1 MKDFFLNEAIQ
12 IVKKMI
18 KAFFIDRNL
27 DGVFKFVNKNNFS
40 WIGPEIND
48 VLLNLDDV
56 KNHFKK
62 FCNITNE
69 NFKMINEDYLVKEVS
84 VDSCIVIAKLFFQGK
99 NNQINFQS
107 QLHFSF
113 IFQLF
118 DGQLL
123 VNHYHVHI
131 PIKKSELPNALH
143 LINKNLNQN
152 ETLLM
157 DLDFQNQLL
166 HNYFDVKNTAM
177 KTFCYE
183 EGFPYCYVNEAFLKM
198 FGYGKLQNF
207 IEQGNFSS
215 LAHIHVD
222 DQQRYMQVLD
232 EAFGKPQDLSLTQ
245 EWNFHGSYHVIYRS
259 KNYNNNENV
268 IFEWGNL
275 VVVNGQALVN
285 CVLVKVNENVA

>member
-1 MKDFFLNEAIQ
+1 
-12 IVKKMI
+12 MI

-40 WIGPEIND
+40 WIGPEVND

-69 NFKMINEDYLVKEVS
+69 NFKMINDEYILS
-84 VDSCIVIAKLFFQGK
+84 NHTNDSCVVIAKILFQGK
-99 NNQINFQS
+99 NNRNNFQS
-107 QLHFSF
+107 LLHFSF
-113 IFQLF
+113 YFQLI

-157 DLDFQNQLL
+157 DLEFQMQLL

-177 KTFCYE
+177 KVFCYE
-183 EGFPYCYVNEAFLKM
+183 DGFPYCYVNEAFLKM

-222 DQQRYMQVLD
+222 DQQRYMQHLD
-232 EAFGKPQDLSLTQ
+232 SCFGKPQDVRVT
-245 EWNFHGSYHVIYRS
+245 EDWNFHGAYNIIYRGN
-259 KNYNNNENV
+259 NYDKDENV
-268 IFEWGNL
+268 IFEFGNL
-275 VVVNGQALVN
+275 VTVNGQALVN
-285 CVLVKVNENVA
+285 CVLVNVKNAAGWGLDGG